1 LPSVNKL
8 YSEFKNQGLE
18 VLLVNIR
25 EKADLVERTVKERGY
40 VAPVLLDQSGDT
52 AGKQWGVWG
61 TPTAYILDRQG
72 RLNGRIVG
80 ARDWS
85 KPEARELIRALLQ
98 EGGKS

>member
-1 LPSVNKL
+1 MGRV
-8 YSEFKNQGLE
+8 G
-18 VLLVNIR
+18 
-25 EKADLVERTVKERGY
+25 A
-40 VAPVLLDQSGDT
+40 
-52 AGKQWGVWG
+52 
-61 TPTAYILDRQG
+61 PTAYILDRQG